1 MFNKNIEEKN
11 IDWIAPGFL
20 NAFYDAFDADC
31 RQIYWR
37 QIDESLNAL
46 GFDSWWLDAVE
57 PDMHSNLSFEHRED
71 MMTPNAMGTGAELF
85 NAYAL
90 PHAEAVHLGDR
101 ESDPGS
107 RSFILTRSGFGGIQR
122 TGAATWSGDI
132 ATRWS
137 NLEDQVAAGISVGLA
152 GMPYWTFDI
161 GGFTPEDRY
170 KYFEGGAAGHFSE
183 VPVAHRAEWQEINL
197 RWFQFGAFV
206 PLFRSHG
213 QSPYREIFNLA
224 DPGTEIY
231 DSLVRYTKLRYRLLP
246 YIYTLAG
253 DAWQRDGTIMRGLA
267 MDFPDDSEA
276 REVAT
281 QYLFGPALLVCPV
294 SEQGAVSRTVYLPA
308 GTDWYEFDTGT
319 RHAGGRTVEAPA
331 PLARMPLFVR
341 AGSILPTGPDLRH
354 SGESLN
360 APLLLNVYTGADGA
374 FEIYEDDG
382 LSYAYEDGA
391 WSRIPVRYDD
401 ASGAVTIGERI
412 GGFDGMQAER
422 RIAIRWIDGPAP
434 PPDAD
439 PEPDTAVEYT
449 GSAVTIERPN

>member
-1 MFNKNIEEKN
+1 
-11 IDWIAPGFL
+11 
-20 NAFYDAFDADC
+20 
-31 RQIYWR
+31 
-37 QIDESLNAL
+37 
-46 GFDSWWLDAVE
+46 
-57 PDMHSNLSFEHRED
+57 
-71 MMTPNAMGTGAELF
+71 
-85 NAYAL
+85 
-90 PHAEAVHLGDR
+90 
-101 ESDPGS
+101 
-107 RSFILTRSGFGGIQR
+107 
-122 TGAATWSGDI
+122 
-132 ATRWS
+132 
-137 NLEDQVAAGISVGLA
+137 
-152 GMPYWTFDI
+152 
-161 GGFTPEDRY
+161 
-170 KYFEGGAAGHFSE
+170 
-183 VPVAHRAEWQEINL
+183 VAHRAEWQEINL

-267 MDFPDDSEA
+267 MDFPLDPEA
-276 REVAT
+276 RDIAN